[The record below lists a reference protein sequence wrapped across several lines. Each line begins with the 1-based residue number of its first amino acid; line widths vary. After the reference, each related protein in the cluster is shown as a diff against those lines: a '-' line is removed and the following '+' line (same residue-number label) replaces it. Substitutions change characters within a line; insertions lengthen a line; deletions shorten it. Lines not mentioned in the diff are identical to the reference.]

1 MKAVVCVEPGRLE
14 VVDRPAPV
22 ASDGW
27 IAVDIRAVG
36 VCGTDFHIFQGKHP
50 FMEYPRLLGHELS
63 GVVAESSGSARL
75 PAGTPVVIN
84 PYLHCGTCIACRKG
98 RFNCCMRLKVLG
110 VHTDGGMCERIVV
123 PEGNLYPAG
132 KLSLRD
138 AAMVEFLAIG
148 AHAVK
153 RSEIVKGDR
162 TLVVGAGPIG
172 IGVALFAR
180 NAGGQVTVMDVAEKR
195 LAFAHDKLGFTSLIE
210 AGPDARAEA
219 GRLTGGEYFDAVF
232 DATGNARAMEA
243 SFGYVAHTGTLVFAG
258 VRAADITF
266 SDPELHKR
274 EMRLLATRNAVKA
287 DFDQVMA
294 AMLAGIIPTE
304 AINTHTIA
312 LDELPAAMPAWLAS
326 DAPPVKAILT
336 L

>member
-1 MKAVVCVEPGRLE
+1 MKAILCVEPGRLE
-14 VVDRPAPV
+14 PVERPLPA
-22 ASDGW
+22 AREGW
-27 IAVDIRAVG
+27 IAVDIRAIG

-50 FMEYPRLLGHELS
+50 FMEYPRVMGHELS
-63 GVVAESSGSARL
+63 GVVAVGSERL
-75 PAGTPVVIN
+75 PVGTAVVVN
-84 PYLHCGTCIACRKG
+84 PYIQCGTCIACRKG

-132 KLSLRD
+132 KLGLRD

-180 NAGGQVTVMDVAEKR
+180 NARGDVTIMDVAEKR
-195 LAFAHDKLGFTSLIE
+195 LEFARDKLGFAPLIQ
-210 AGPDARAEA
+210 AGPDARTEA
-219 GRLTGGEYFDAVF
+219 GRLTGGEYFDVVF

-243 SFGYVAHTGTLVFAG
+243 SFGFVAHAGALVFVG
-258 VRAADITF
+258 VLNADITF

-274 EMRLLATRNAVKA
+274 EMRLLATRNALKA

-294 AMLAGIIPTE
+294 AMLAGAIPTD
-304 AINTHTIA
+304 AINTHTID
-312 LDELPAAMPAWLAS
+312 LTELPEAMPAWLAS
-326 DAPPVKAILT
+326 EAPPVKAILT
-336 L
+336 F

>member
-1 MKAVVCVEPGRLE
+1 MKAVVCIEPGRLE
-14 VVDRPAPV
+14 LAERPLPAGK
-22 ASDGW
+22 DGW
-27 IAVDIRAVG
+27 IAVDIRAIG

-50 FMEYPRLLGHELS
+50 FIAYPLLLGHELS
-63 GVVAESSGSARL
+63 GVVSGGSGSARL

-98 RFNCCMRLKVLG
+98 RFNCCVRLEVLG

-132 KLSLRD
+132 KLDLRD

-153 RSEIVKGDR
+153 RAEVTKGDR

-180 NAGGQVTVMDVAEKR
+180 NAGGNVTVMDVSEKR
-195 LAFAHDKLGFTSLIE
+195 LAFARDKLGFADLLQ

-219 GRLTGGEYFDAVF
+219 GRLTNGEYFDVVF
-232 DATGNARAMEA
+232 DATGSARAMEA
-243 SFGYVAHTGTLVFAG
+243 SFAFVAHTGALVFVG
-258 VRAADITF
+258 VLAADITF

-294 AMLAGIIPTE
+294 AMLAGAIPTA

-312 LDELPAAMPAWLAS
+312 LDELPKAMPAWLAS
-326 DAPPVKAILT
+326 DTPPVKAIVT